1 MIDGIINV
9 YKEAGF
15 TSFDVVAKLRGILK
29 QKKIG
34 HTGTL
39 DPDATGVLP
48 VCVGSATKLCDLLTD
63 RSKEYVAELLLGVTT
78 DTLDTT
84 GKVLSEQEV
93 NVSEEEVRQ
102 CILNFQGEYD
112 QIPPMYSALKVNG
125 QKLCDLARK
134 GKEVERQGRRVTI
147 EEIEILSMELPVVKF
162 RVICSKGTYIRSL
175 CDDIGRELGLGG
187 TMKSLVRT
195 RVSAFEIENALTLS
209 EIEDRRDAG
218 TLDAIVMPVDTVF
231 MQYAG
236 ARITENG
243 VRFLSNGNVL
253 TQEELEFLPSG
264 TGTTQ
269 EIDIIQRETAHPK
282 LTAGDYVRI
291 YDREGRFTALYE
303 VKEDGML
310 KPYKMF
316 LARS

>member
-253 TQEELEFLPSG
+253 TQEELEFLADG
-264 TGTTQ
+264 TGSDGTGSGQ
-269 EIDIIQRETAHPK
+269 ELA
-282 LTAGDYVRI
+282 AGDYVRI